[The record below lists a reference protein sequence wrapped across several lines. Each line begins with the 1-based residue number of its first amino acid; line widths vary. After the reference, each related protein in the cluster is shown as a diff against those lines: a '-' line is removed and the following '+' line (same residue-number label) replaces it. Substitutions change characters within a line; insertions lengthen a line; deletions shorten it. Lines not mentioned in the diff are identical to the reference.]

1 MLWELTHGC
10 NLKCVMCYNDRL
22 AEPELSTSECF
33 EILGQLAAADTLR
46 LTLSGG
52 EILTRPDFFEIACE
66 ARRLGF
72 ALDLKTNGVLVSA
85 RAADKIAALSPVR
98 WTSAFLAQPLGRS
111 PSLPGSGAHCL
122 PCCAWPA
129 LKGSRGAG
137 QAQHAPDER
146 ERRRSSGMLDLAESL
161 GVEYEQVLKISP
173 SDGGAAQGAERQ
185 LSQAE
190 MTAALV
196 ADGAPFAQRTV
207 APGARTCAVGLSSC
221 LISPYGIV
229 YPCVELRIPA
239 GDLRRQS
246 FAAIWREAR
255 IFRELRDGHIVSNL
269 AECRECALLPHCE
282 GRCAGISWKETGD
295 PFRGHTLACLHA
307 RARFEQQ
314 YPGTPA
320 PHTPFIARQREAA
333 RQLGHG
339 ERGGEKMI
347 STSQNQTL
355 SDVCQPWEEPQIILE
370 RLLLVSAQQGPTG
383 GPPQPGFLG
392 PLGTSGNQGICG
404 LPQ

>member
-1 MLWELTHGC
+1 MSDGFTPSPARGSGAEPVPRAVTRDAYGTLLRRLGREFVPYSVLWELTHGC

-85 RAADKIAALSPVR
+85 RAADKIAALSPVQVDISLLGATAR
-98 WTSAFLAQPLGRS
+98 TFAELAGVS
-111 PSLPGSGAHCL
+111 DALPPVLRVAQL
-122 PCCAWPA
+122 
-129 LKGSRGAG
+129 LKDRGVRVKLNTLLMKGNVA
-137 QAQHAPDER
+137 EI
-146 ERRRSSGMLDLAESL
+146 SGMLDLAESL

-173 SDGGAAQGAERQ
+173 SDGGAARGAERQ

-246 FAAIWREAR
+246 FSAIWREAR

-333 RQLGHG
+333 RSWAMGNG
-339 ERGGEKMI
+339 EEK
-347 STSQNQTL
+347 
-355 SDVCQPWEEPQIILE
+355 
-370 RLLLVSAQQGPTG
+370 R
-383 GPPQPGFLG
+383 
-392 PLGTSGNQGICG
+392 
-404 LPQ
+404 